1 MTREV
6 VYMAAKLGEKISQR
20 CTATPAVVFN
30 RARPNYEGHCQVD
43 ARSAQLWLDGE
54 HLPFLLVG
62 TRHLI
67 PHAERTGSQRPVV
80 NRSEQVTADTEE
92 VLHESVY
99 REKPLR
105 VRGGFEST
113 HLSLALARRLMRD
126 LRSIVLVLPG
136 VANDGRHDRAVGR
149 RIAAQL
155 VRDQTVGRPALS
167 FQDLA
172 KEAHRGPAVAPR
184 LDQDVEEVA
193 VLVDGPP
200 EILSSATHAA
210 GGPSPPLR
218 TRAFVEWDAVT
229 CAR

>member
-1 MTREV
+1 MTTRC
-6 VYMAAKLGEKISQR
+6 LQNEKW
-20 CTATPAVVFN
+20 
-30 RARPNYEGHCQVD
+30 HCQVNE
-43 ARSAQLWLDGE
+43 RSAQLWLDGE
-54 HLPFLLVG
+54 LLPSLLIG

-113 HLSLALARRLMRD
+113 HLPLALARRLMRD

-136 VANDGRHDRAVGR
+136 AVNDGRHDRGVGR

-167 FQDLA
+167 FQDLT

-200 EILSSATHAA
+200 EILSSAVDRHEDFIQE
-210 GGPSPPLR
+210 S
-218 TRAFVEWDAVT
+218 
-229 CAR
+229 

>member
-1 MTREV
+1 MW
-6 VYMAAKLGEKISQR
+6 LG
-20 CTATPAVVFN
+20 
-30 RARPNYEGHCQVD
+30 
-43 ARSAQLWLDGE
+43 GE
-54 HLPFLLVG
+54 LLPSLLIG

-67 PHAERTGSQRPVV
+67 PHAARTGSQRPVV

-105 VRGGFEST
+105 VRGGCEST
-113 HLSLALARRLMRD
+113 HLPLALARRMMRD

-136 VANDGRHDRAVGR
+136 AVNDGRHDRAVGR

-172 KEAHRGPAVAPR
+172 KEAHGGPAIAAR

-200 EILSSATHAA
+200 EILSSAVDRHEDFIQDQV
-210 GGPSPPLR
+210 SPITPR
-218 TRAFVEWDAVT
+218 RRRNCRA
-229 CAR
+229 